1 MASTGDDLFALIE
14 ADTTDG
20 VRALLAAQPWLAEER
35 DDQGVSPLLRAR
47 YRMNAALV
55 AAVRPHVERLN
66 VFEASAFGDLD
77 RLSELLADDAGLV
90 TAWSGDGFAPL
101 HLAAFFGQVDA
112 ARLLLARGAPCDEPG
127 RGWMTGT
134 PLHAA
139 AAGSHAAIVTMLL
152 AAGADPNTRQ
162 RHGFT
167 PLHSAAANG
176 DLPSVE
182 ALLAAG
188 ADLGAT
194 NDEGQTPLALA
205 EAAGDLVVA
214 DALRNAGG

>member
-1 MASTGDDLFALIE
+1 MASTGDDLFTLIE
-14 ADTTDG
+14 ADDVDG
-20 VRALLAAQPWLAEER
+20 VSALLDEQPWLAEER
-35 DDQGVSPLLRAR
+35 DAQGVSPLLRAR
-47 YRMNAALV
+47 YAMDAALV
-55 AAVRPHVERLN
+55 AAVRRHVERLN
-66 VFEASAFGDLD
+66 VFEAAAFGDLD
-77 RLSELLADDAGLV
+77 RLTELVADDPDLV
-90 TAWSGDGFAPL
+90 AASSGDGFSPL
-101 HLAAFFGQVDA
+101 HLAAFFGQADA
-112 ARLLLARGAPCDEPG
+112 VRLLLARGAACDEPG

-139 AAGSHAAIVTMLL
+139 AAGSHASIVVMLL

-176 DLPSVE
+176 DLTSVE

-188 ADLGAT
+188 ADAGAT
-194 NDEGQTPLALA
+194 NDEGQTPLDLA
-205 EAAGDLVVA
+205 EREGDLVVA